1 MGGVIMAYLSPT
13 EKQLGFYFFFS
24 HTHRYIHQNAISAWL
39 QCKSKK
45 IKALNDKGNKIK

>member
-24 HTHRYIHQNAISAWL
+24 HTHRYIHQNAISAL
-39 QCKSKK
+39 LHCKSKK
-45 IKALNDKGNKIK
+45 KNAEQYKGFER